1 MRFYVDGAGPP
12 PCLTS
17 EIFPLPHSA
26 LAAPQPAAIPFDL
39 DLSNQAIMAQ
49 TEELCQAKDGFA
61 MAGARRET
69 MRRMM
74 DT

>member
-1 MRFYVDGAGPP
+1 
-12 PCLTS
+12 
-17 EIFPLPHSA
+17 
-26 LAAPQPAAIPFDL
+26 
-39 DLSNQAIMAQ
+39 MAQ
-49 TEELCQAKDGFA
+49 TEELCRAKDGFA